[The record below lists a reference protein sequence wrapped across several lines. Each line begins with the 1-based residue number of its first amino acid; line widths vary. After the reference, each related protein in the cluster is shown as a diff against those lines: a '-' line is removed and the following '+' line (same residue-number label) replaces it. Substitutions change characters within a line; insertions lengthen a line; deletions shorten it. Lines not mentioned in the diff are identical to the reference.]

1 MQHLARNLSRFLA
14 LSAPERRTFLSA
26 ITLLPL
32 FWIALRV
39 LGLQRLQTRLQR
51 TPLRPSA
58 TLTADDLTRLGTL
71 VNSAAHHALGPAN
84 CLTRSLYLWWLL
96 RRRGV
101 DSQLRIG
108 VRLTGGV
115 LDGHAWVEYAGVP
128 VNDRPDVSADFAPF
142 AEPVSPSVFTTP

>member
-1 MQHLARNLSRFLA
+1 MQRLAHKLQQFLA
-14 LSAPERRTFLSA
+14 LTAPERRTFLA
-26 ITLLPL
+26 AMALLPL
-32 FWIALRV
+32 FWISLRV
-39 LGLQRLQTRLQR
+39 LGLQHLQTRLQR
-51 TPLRPSA
+51 KPLARPA
-58 TLTADDLTRLGTL
+58 RLTANELPRLGKL

-96 RRRGV
+96 RRKGI

-128 VNDRPDVSADFAPF
+128 VNDRPDVSADYPPF
-142 AEPVSPSVFTTP
+142 ALPISPGIFSSP

>member
-1 MQHLARNLSRFLA
+1 MQHLTHKLRQFLA
-14 LSAPERRTFLSA
+14 LTAPERSTFLA
-26 ITLLPL
+26 ATAMLPL
-32 FWIALRV
+32 FWISLRV

-51 TPLRPSA
+51 TPLRHPA
-58 TLTADDLTRLGTL
+58 TLAADDLPRLGKL

-96 RRRGV
+96 RRRGI
-101 DSQLRIG
+101 DCQLRIG

-128 VNDRPDVSADFAPF
+128 VNDRADVSADFAPF
-142 AEPVSPSVFTTP
+142 DKPVSPSLFSSP